1 MGLITSEES
10 CNKGGRRIKVGVTRQ
25 DLKDI
30 PVMMVGM
37 DALNDNMKE
46 IRNDHFGSNQ
56 IMTRGLC
63 LSEHNI
69 VTKPNKD
76 ENIGGCVGVTAI
88 LCLSGLPADLTASIL
103 AHGMFIPSTLLVY
116 NSRPKATSAFIHGT
130 FFTLLH
136 RKYRGNARLY

>member
-37 DALNDNMKE
+37 EALNGNMKGV
-46 IRNDHFGSNQ
+46 RNDHFGSHQ

-69 VTKPNKD
+69 IVTKANKD
-76 ENIGGCVGVTAI
+76 ENVGGCVGVTAI

-103 AHGMFIPSTLLVY
+103 AHGTLITSTIWIFSDQRLLCRSFMVHSLH
-116 NSRPKATSAFIHGT
+116 N
-130 FFTLLH
+130 LH
-136 RKYRGNARLY
+136 RKHRGNARLY